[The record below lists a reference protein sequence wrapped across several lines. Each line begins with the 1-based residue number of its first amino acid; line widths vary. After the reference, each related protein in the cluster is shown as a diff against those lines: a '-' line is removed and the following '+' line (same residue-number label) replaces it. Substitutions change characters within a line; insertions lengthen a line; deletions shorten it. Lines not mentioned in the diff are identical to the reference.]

1 MVHCFNHWFELSM
14 KDASELDSE
23 FTSVDQILLEMFSLT
38 RSSGKVKTVE
48 DCSHW
53 LDMTCVLFIKAH
65 RAK

>member
-1 MVHCFNHWFELSM
+1 M